1 MGDNDL
7 RKLLTA
13 VERKTAF
20 VRSEIVTTTL
30 VWMFNFID
38 TFLPAVSYSRKKFFI
53 TRKYY

>member
-38 TFLPAVSYSRKKFFI
+38 TFLPAVSYSRKKFLI